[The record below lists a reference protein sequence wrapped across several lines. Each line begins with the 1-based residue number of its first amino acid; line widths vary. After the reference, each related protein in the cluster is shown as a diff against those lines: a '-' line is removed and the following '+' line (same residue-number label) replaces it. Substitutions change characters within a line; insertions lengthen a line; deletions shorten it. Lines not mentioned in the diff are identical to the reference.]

1 MLPILPSMPRP
12 AFCFWFYLK
21 KWIFDASR
29 VEIATTVVA
38 IFVIKEG
45 QKMENTNTNTSANSS
60 TATQGGT
67 NTKTSSWTETCG
79 LGGIL
84 LIAAG
89 AVAAGVA
96 FAAEVGSELFRSL
109 FGDD

>member
-1 MLPILPSMPRP
+1 
-12 AFCFWFYLK
+12 
-21 KWIFDASR
+21 
-29 VEIATTVVA
+29 
-38 IFVIKEG
+38 
-45 QKMENTNTNTSANSS
+45 MENTNSSTASSTANSS
-60 TATQGGT
+60 TGT

-89 AVAAGVA
+89 AVTAGIA

>member
-1 MLPILPSMPRP
+1 
-12 AFCFWFYLK
+12 
-21 KWIFDASR
+21 
-29 VEIATTVVA
+29 
-38 IFVIKEG
+38 
-45 QKMENTNTNTSANSS
+45 MENTNSS
-60 TATQGGT
+60 TASS
-67 NTKTSSWTETCG
+67 TKTSSSWTETCG

-89 AVAAGVA
+89 AVVAGIS

>member
-1 MLPILPSMPRP
+1 
-12 AFCFWFYLK
+12 
-21 KWIFDASR
+21 
-29 VEIATTVVA
+29 
-38 IFVIKEG
+38 
-45 QKMENTNTNTSANSS
+45 MENTSTANSS
-60 TATQGGT
+60 TANSSTQGR
-67 NTKTSSWTETCG
+67 TSDHSWTETCG

-96 FAAEVGSELFRSL
+96 FAAEVGSELFRSI

>member
-1 MLPILPSMPRP
+1 
-12 AFCFWFYLK
+12 
-21 KWIFDASR
+21 
-29 VEIATTVVA
+29 
-38 IFVIKEG
+38 
-45 QKMENTNTNTSANSS
+45 MENTNTNISTANSS
-60 TATQGGT
+60 SSTQG
-67 NTKTSSWTETCG
+67 TKTSSWTETCG

-109 FGDD
+109 FGDSD